1 MSNTLSVEDFQHGIS
16 SGLNLPEKHDN
27 TEEVQLFSV
36 ESPDPDALDNFL
48 KLFGAYLVRRDDGE
62 FARLDTAYIIYTVT
76 NGPYI
81 YQMVMENGLG
91 QNIKTLEFKE

>member
-1 MSNTLSVEDFQHGIS
+1 MSE
-16 SGLNLPEKHDN
+16 GLNLPEKHDEL
-27 TEEVQLFSV
+27 EEVQLFSV
-36 ESPDPDALDNFL
+36 ESADPDALDAFL
-48 KLFGAYLVRRDDGE
+48 KLFGAYLVRQDNGE

-81 YQMVMENGLG
+81 YQMVMENDLG